1 VKTST
6 GSKTHKDDAS
16 RVRIESR
23 RAEMTR
29 LIMAGHTQADVAER
43 LGISRP
49 HVCNELK
56 AMVREWREEYL
67 GDIDQRRAV
76 EYQRALHV
84 LSLCLEEFEFSK
96 VRQVYPK
103 DKAGN
108 PDTSKKPQQVRVS
121 ADPEWMTHVRGL
133 LELICKVR
141 GVTEQTTNN
150 NTVNVFSL
158 GDLVKE
164 LRASREAPQN
174 DRLAEVERMQAA
186 LENKGTQQEH
196 VDGTQED

>member
-1 VKTST
+1 MPTKDGYKNQQSRLTVEQRRVKITQ
-6 GSKTHKDDAS
+6 
-16 RVRIESR
+16 
-23 RAEMTR
+23 M
-29 LIMAGHTQADVAER
+29 IMAGNTQAKVAQE
-43 LGISRP
+43 LGVSQPYIST
-49 HVCNELK
+49 ELK
-56 AMVREWREEYL
+56 KMVEEWREEYL